1 MFAKLLKHEW
11 KATSGLLG
19 IFTLAAVGVSIV
31 AAVVLRLLLG
41 NITGYNGENEEL
53 LLLLTPVLTMLMIFL
68 VLAVLVYVAAT
79 QFMLL
84 RRFYKNKFTDEG
96 YLTFTLPVNVHE
108 IFLSSWLN
116 MLIWTAIS
124 SGVAVLAVVVIA
136 LFGTAEQGLVNT
148 ELWAELSEL
157 FRLPLFASDYFA
169 DELGAGYNILM
180 AINQIVQFL
189 TSPVIL
195 MACITVGAVAA
206 KKHKILM
213 AIAIYYIYSMAL
225 SMGTGVVEGMVLM
238 AAYNSDSTAALYI
251 SAVGQLV
258 LSIASAVVGYF
269 LSTYLMKNKLNLP

>member
-19 IFTLAAVGVSIV
+19 IFTLAAVGVSVV
-31 AAVVLRLLLG
+31 AAVVLRLLLS
-41 NITGYNGENEEL
+41 NIHHYNGENKEL

-68 VLAVLVYVAAT
+68 MLALIVYVVLT

-116 MLIWTAIS
+116 MLIWTVIS
-124 SGVAVLAVVVIA
+124 SVVTLLSVMVIA
-136 LFGTAEQGLVNT
+136 LFGTAEQGLINT
-148 ELWAELSEL
+148 ELWTEISEIV
-157 FRLPLFASDYFA
+157 RLPLFASDFFIE
-169 DELGAGYNILM
+169 ELGVGYSVLM
-180 AINQIVQFL
+180 TVNQIVQFL
-189 TSPVIL
+189 TAPVIL

-213 AIAIYYIYSMAL
+213 AVAIYYIYSMAL
-225 SMGTGVVEGMVLM
+225 SMGVGVVESMVLM
-238 AAYNSDSTAALYI
+238 ATFNSDSTAALYI
-251 SAVGQLV
+251 SGVGQLV

-269 LSTYLMKNKLNLP
+269 LSTFLMKNKLNLP